1 MRPNRPTDTRVPS
14 RSCGPDHPARLSRQH
29 RGPGRHGRFSGGGLA
44 REGRAVLPSRGR
56 TGPSAGTGP
65 CATAVSARRSG
76 AGREGDRPGRAE
88 AWRASRAG
96 SARGPPGRRA
106 GRFRRT
112 IPADSAQM
120 RRNPLRI
127 STKFELEFRRFP
139 TRSPGAWAVG
149 TVAGQGM
156 QSARRGGAS
165 FVRTDLQLLGIRKRL
180 IGRGCSQR
188 GVAAGARLGCTRAG
202 ISRARSSR
210 GPGAGGRRRTGP
222 GRACEKGGCGG
233 PCCGDPDRP
242 PAGVPSES
250 RRSIGSKQTTRARTG
265 RDGSAGSRPAR

>member
-1 MRPNRPTDTRVPS
+1 MESVLGRLGSRHSGPQGGPVPPHY
-14 RSCGPDHPARLSRQH
+14 SCGFD
-29 RGPGRHGRFSGGGLA
+29 
-44 REGRAVLPSRGR
+44 
-56 TGPSAGTGP
+56 T
-65 CATAVSARRSG
+65 
-76 AGREGDRPGRAE
+76 D
-88 AWRASRAG
+88 
-96 SARGPPGRRA
+96 
-106 GRFRRT
+106 
-112 IPADSAQM
+112 AQKSSS
-120 RRNPLRI
+120 I
-127 STKFELEFRRFP
+127 STKFKYEFRRIP

-165 FVRTDLQLLGIRKRL
+165 FVRTDLQLLGICKRL
-180 IGRGCSQR
+180 ISRGCSQR